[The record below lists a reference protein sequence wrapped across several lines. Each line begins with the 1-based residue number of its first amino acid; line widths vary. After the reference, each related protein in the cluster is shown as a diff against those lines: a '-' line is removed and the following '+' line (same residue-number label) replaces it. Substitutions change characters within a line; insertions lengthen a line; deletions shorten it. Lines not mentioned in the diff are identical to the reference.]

1 MAGGV
6 TSSVNPINVIQYITI
21 ASSGSATDFGD
32 LTAVRKMMGGTDN
45 QVRGVFTNGH
55 NASTHVNILEYITIA
70 STGNG
75 ADFGDSTTASYGSA
89 ATSDSHGGLTNA

>member
-6 TSSVNPINVIQYITI
+6 TSGGEINVIQYVTI
-21 ASSGSATDFGD
+21 ASTGNSTDFGD
-32 LTAVRKMMGGTDN
+32 LTAVRKMSGGTDN